1 MSPETIT
8 KRISFGKLGISVIVP
23 VFNQQRKIFHRNIDK
38 NDQYDQD
45 LTCMVEGCVAIG
57 EEVIA
62 LLDEA
67 SLSDVDE
74 YDDDD
79 EHHASQGNNFKNKK
93 EEDYDLIPV
102 IVCGKHFDMLIEA
115 YYGQQRSKGVEE

>member
-1 MSPETIT
+1 MHT
-8 KRISFGKLGISVIVP
+8 
-23 VFNQQRKIFHRNIDK
+23 NNRKMENLIFHRNIDK

-79 EHHASQGNNFKNKK
+79 DDDDEHHASQGNNFKNKK
-93 EEDYDLIPV
+93 EEDYDRMKSHLS
-102 IVCGKHFDMLIEA
+102 HTH
-115 YYGQQRSKGVEE
+115 R

>member
-8 KRISFGKLGISVIVP
+8 KRISFRKLGISITVP
-23 VFNQQRKIFHRNIDK
+23 KFNQQRKIFHRNIDK
-38 NDQYDQD
+38 NEQDDQD
-45 LTCMVEGCVAIG
+45 LTCMVEGCVTIG

-74 YDDDD
+74 YDD
-79 EHHASQGNNFKNKK
+79 EHNASQGNNFKNK
-93 EEDYDLIPV
+93 EEGYNLIPV
-102 IVCGKHFDMLIEA
+102 IVCGKHFHMLIEA
-115 YYGQQRSKGVEE
+115 YYRHE